1 VPHKRVECTDEW
13 SEPVREFQIVAAA
26 VQKEK
31 ELKIRLVQGT
41 CKRLE
46 EEDDLRTREVQRRK
60 M

>member
-1 VPHKRVECTDEW
+1 VECTDEW